1 MKRSMIAQYAVGL
14 DAGSAHTRCV
24 ICLVEDSR
32 LRFLGSGE
40 IESIG
45 WTKSRIADQEAVS
58 TCIRSAV
65 AQAEAQAQC
74 SVEALV
80 TGIAGASV
88 EGGNNRGVYEF
99 GRPRQISPDDLA
111 YAADRAARVR
121 LESDELL
128 LQVFPQDFTID
139 GRAGY
144 RNPKGATCSR
154 LEANVYIMTGSRLEH
169 DNLLAAVQ
177 RAHYAVEETVFEPV
191 AAAYAAILPEDRA
204 RGVALVDIGLQS
216 TDFVVYDGD
225 AVVLG
230 ASLAICGD
238 HFTRDVAF
246 GLTLT
251 YEDADLVKREYGCA
265 ILGLTA
271 DNSLIE
277 IPSPEGRDPREAP
290 RKVLNDILDARAE
303 QLFQLLRVE
312 LAKIGMEQGLLE
324 GIVLTGGGAQLNGMC
339 DMAERV
345 LNFEAR
351 NGLPVG
357 IENWPDELN
366 NPCWTT
372 AAGLAMY
379 SARLKG
385 KREWKP
391 KAPGLVGLILR

>member
-1 MKRSMIAQYAVGL
+1 MTRKNNKTQFAVGL
-14 DAGSAHTRCV
+14 DAGSSHTRCV
-24 ICLVEDSR
+24 ICVVEESK

-45 WTKSRIADQEAVS
+45 WSKSRIADQEAVS

-65 AQAEAQAQC
+65 AQAEAQAQI
-74 SVEALV
+74 SVESLV
-80 TGIAGASV
+80 VGIGGASV
-88 EGGNNRGVYEF
+88 RGANNRGVYEF

-128 LQVFPQDFTID
+128 LHVFPQDFNVD

-154 LEANVYIMTGSRLEH
+154 LEANVHIMTASRQEH
-169 DNLLAAVQ
+169 DNLLGAVQ
-177 RAHYAVEETVFEPV
+177 HSHYAVEDSVFEPV
-191 AAAYAAILPEDRA
+191 AAAYAAILPGDRI
-204 RGVALVDIGLQS
+204 RGVALVDIGLHS
-216 TDFVVYDGD
+216 TDVVVYDGD
-225 AVVLG
+225 AVVAG
-230 ASLAICGD
+230 ASLPICGD

-246 GLTLT
+246 GLKLT
-251 YEDADLVKREYGCA
+251 YEDADLVKRAYGCA

-277 IPSPEGRDPREAP
+277 IPSPEGREPREAP
-290 RKVLNDILDARAE
+290 RKLLNDILDARAE
-303 QLFQLLRVE
+303 QLFEMLRQE
-312 LAKIGMEQGLLE
+312 LAGIGMEQGLLE
-324 GIVLTGGGAQLNGMC
+324 GVVLTGGGAELNGMC

-345 LNFEAR
+345 LNFETR
-351 NGLPVG
+351 NGLPQG
-357 IENWPDELN
+357 IEDWPEELSAS
-366 NPCWTT
+366 WTT

-379 SARLKG
+379 SGRIKG

-391 KAPGLVGLILR
+391 KVPGLVGLILR